1 MHAAEKQIAP
11 DSHLC
16 RSEAIYTRWA
26 ILGLNLYA
34 GQIVIRPLTC
44 GNAAFVQV
52 RGVIHSP

>member
-34 GQIVIRPLTC
+34 RRVAISPLTC
-44 GNAAFVQV
+44 GFMPLTCGFA
-52 RGVIHSP
+52 